1 MYGNANIFFIATH
14 EIEMLFLFLNIFPQL
29 REYTRE
35 LRQVLD
41 KDGEG
46 AALEETLTRQMSEIY
61 RIVSICLGIPPQTFT
76 WEYYDKSKAYHKVG
90 PLTPLEFYTE
100 HVKPVFNIED
110 KVIFNVCVNHLT
122 TELNSF

>member
-1 MYGNANIFFIATH
+1 MTVTQLQPQYCTVMIFLIVTH
-14 EIEMLFLFLNIFPQL
+14 ETEMFIFLNTFPQL

-61 RIVSICLGIPPQTFT
+61 RIVSICLGIPPKTFT
-76 WEYYDKSKAYHKVG
+76 WEYYDKAKAYHKVG

-110 KVIFNVCVNHLT
+110 KVIFNVST
-122 TELNSF
+122 YFI